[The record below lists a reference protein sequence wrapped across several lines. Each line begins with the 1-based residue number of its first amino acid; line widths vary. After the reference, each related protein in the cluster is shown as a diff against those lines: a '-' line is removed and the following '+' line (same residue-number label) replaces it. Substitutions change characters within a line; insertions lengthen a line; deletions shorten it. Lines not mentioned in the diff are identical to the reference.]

1 MSDVLPTKNIWPN
14 YSPSNVKAAPT
25 KEKADTLGQ
34 DQFLR
39 ILIAQIRHQD
49 PMNPLQDR
57 DFIAQM
63 AQFSSV
69 EQLMKMSGEM
79 KLMRNSLGT
88 ASSIIGKTIDW
99 IEKDSQGPSK
109 THTGVVDSITVKDG
123 KLFAISGDS
132 KIDMDDIV
140 AIRTAPAADTPEDH
154 TPEPDKGSDGG
165 ENVTPDGA
173 ASGGEVPDE
182 Q

>member
-1 MSDVLPTKNIWPN
+1 MSEVLPTKNVWPN
-14 YSPSNVKAAPT
+14 YNVANVRSAPS

-34 DQFLR
+34 DEFLR

-69 EQLMKMSGEM
+69 EQLMKMSGEL

-88 ASSIIGKTIDW
+88 ASSMIGKTIEW
-99 IEKDSQGPSK
+99 IENDSQGASK
-109 THTGVVDSITVKDG
+109 LQTGVVDSITIKDG

-132 KIDMDDIV
+132 KVNLDDIV
-140 AIRTAPAADTPEDH
+140 AIRTAPEGDIPE
-154 TPEPDKGSDGG
+154 
-165 ENVTPDGA
+165 ENEA
-173 ASGGEVPDE
+173 EEEVPQPDE
-182 Q
+182 ESDDVTSP